1 MSTKPEPGRGEPD
14 FTDEKIATRQRNA
27 GDAPE
32 PPPLIIDTPQ
42 KRRVLWDDPPTAA
55 EKRGAPAS
63 IPRAMWD
70 RIADAMR
77 ADAQGEFHSINDALA
92 QIGRNFGFVDSELI
106 ERGVIAP
113 PPAPNPT
120 ALKGARR

>member
-1 MSTKPEPGRGEPD
+1 MSKKPEPGRGEPD
-14 FTDEKIATRQRNA
+14 FTDEKIAARQRNA
-27 GDAPE
+27 GDDPE

-77 ADAQGEFHSINDALA
+77 ADTAHEFHSLNDALTTIA
-92 QIGRNFGFVDSELI
+92 ENFGVTKSELI
-106 ERGVIAP
+106 ARGIIAP
-113 PPAPNPT
+113 LTPPDPS